1 MATGEFCTNCGAQ
14 LDRDAQ
20 FCVSC
25 GQSRQGDEGQWAAVA
40 NATVVQEPVH
50 ASVDPTASTDPSV
63 SCGAVD
69 HAFPT
74 QAASPVS
81 VRTGAERA
89 EPDRTGRGG
98 RGPVIAATVAIVFS
112 ALSISLSLLYLFIW
126 PAATNRIASVGWQQE
141 QSSGADLTSSSPPGN
156 AGSQDSR
163 STHTSN
169 PGRPSQEQS
178 SDADLTSSSPSE
190 NAGSKSSGSASDQ
203 GAAASGAPKNS
214 PTEGER
220 DPGYRTG
227 YHEPFWGVWTFAS
240 KSASEAMECATSM
253 TAKGF
258 DSTIELTT
266 DWSNLNDEEWYVV
279 TTGMWRDREEA
290 ESMASSLWLA
300 GYSDAYAKY
309 SGEYVGD
316 KR

>member
-40 NATVVQEPVH
+40 NATVVQEPVQ

-69 HAFPT
+69 YAFPT

-81 VRTGAERA
+81 VRREAERA

-112 ALSISLSLLYLFIW
+112 ALSISLSLLYLFVW

-141 QSSGADLTSSSPPGN
+141 QP
-156 AGSQDSR
+156 
-163 STHTSN
+163 
-169 PGRPSQEQS
+169 

-240 KSASEAMECATSM
+240 KSASEAMERATSM
-253 TAKGF
+253 TTKGF

-290 ESMASSLWLA
+290 ESMASSLRLA

-316 KR
+316 KG

>member
-1 MATGEFCTNCGAQ
+1 MATGRFCTNCGAQ
-14 LDRDAQ
+14 LDSDTQ
-20 FCVSC
+20 FCVLC
-25 GQSRQGDEGQWAAVA
+25 GQSMGGEGQRAAVTD
-40 NATVVQEPVH
+40 ATVAQESSQVPVGFT
-50 ASVDPTASTDPSV
+50 VSTDASA
-63 SCGAVD
+63 SQDAVNY
-69 HAFPT
+69 AFPA
-74 QAASPVS
+74 QAMSPTS
-81 VRTGAERA
+81 ACMA
-89 EPDRTGRGG
+89 TGRPEPGRARRGG
-98 RGPVIAATVAIVFS
+98 SGPAIAATVAIVLS
-112 ALSISLSLLYLFIW
+112 AAAVLLCVLHLFVL
-126 PAATNRIASVGWQQE
+126 PGATNHAGSVGSVNRTGSVESTDHAGSAGSADHAGSAGSQQE
-141 QSSGADLTSSSPPGN
+141 QAPHADPADNSSGNSSSQG
-156 AGSQDSR
+156 
-163 STHTSN
+163 
-169 PGRPSQEQS
+169 
-178 SDADLTSSSPSE
+178 
-190 NAGSKSSGSASDQ
+190 SGSTTGQDASV
-203 GAAASGAPKNS
+203 SGAPKNS

-290 ESMASSLWLA
+290 ERMVSSLRTA

-316 KR
+316 EG

>member
-1 MATGEFCTNCGAQ
+1 M
-14 LDRDAQ
+14 
-20 FCVSC
+20 
-25 GQSRQGDEGQWAAVA
+25 
-40 NATVVQEPVH
+40 
-50 ASVDPTASTDPSV
+50 
-63 SCGAVD
+63 
-69 HAFPT
+69 
-74 QAASPVS
+74 
-81 VRTGAERA
+81 
-89 EPDRTGRGG
+89 
-98 RGPVIAATVAIVFS
+98 IAATVAIVFS
-112 ALSISLSLLYLFIW
+112 VLSISLSLLYLFVW
-126 PAATNRIASVGWQQE
+126 PAATNRIASVGWQ
-141 QSSGADLTSSSPPGN
+141 
-156 AGSQDSR
+156 
-163 STHTSN
+163 
-169 PGRPSQEQS
+169 QEQS

-240 KSASEAMECATSM
+240 KSASEAMERATSM

-258 DSTIELTT
+258 DSTVELTT

-290 ESMASSLWLA
+290 ESMASSLRLA

>member
-25 GQSRQGDEGQWAAVA
+25 GQLRQDDEGQRAAVA
-40 NATVVQEPVH
+40 NATVAQEPVQ

-63 SCGAVD
+63 PCGAVD

-74 QAASPVS
+74 QATSPVS

-98 RGPVIAATVAIVFS
+98 KGPVIAATVAIVFS
-112 ALSISLSLLYLFIW
+112 VLSISLSLLYLFIW
-126 PAATNRIASVGWQQE
+126 PAATNRIASVGWRQE
-141 QSSGADLTSSSPPGN
+141 QSSG
-156 AGSQDSR
+156 
-163 STHTSN
+163 
-169 PGRPSQEQS
+169 
-178 SDADLTSSSPSE
+178 ADLTSSSPSE

-240 KSASEAMECATSM
+240 KSASEAMERATSM

-290 ESMASSLWLA
+290 ESMASSLRLA

>member
-25 GQSRQGDEGQWAAVA
+25 GQLRQDDEGQRAAVA
-40 NATVVQEPVH
+40 NETVVQEPVQ

-69 HAFPT
+69 YAFPT

-112 ALSISLSLLYLFIW
+112 VLSISLSLLYLFIW

-141 QSSGADLTSSSPPGN
+141 QS
-156 AGSQDSR
+156 
-163 STHTSN
+163 
-169 PGRPSQEQS
+169 
-178 SDADLTSSSPSE
+178 
-190 NAGSKSSGSASDQ
+190 
-203 GAAASGAPKNS
+203 
-214 PTEGER
+214 
-220 DPGYRTG
+220 
-227 YHEPFWGVWTFAS
+227 
-240 KSASEAMECATSM
+240 
-253 TAKGF
+253 
-258 DSTIELTT
+258 
-266 DWSNLNDEEWYVV
+266 
-279 TTGMWRDREEA
+279 
-290 ESMASSLWLA
+290 
-300 GYSDAYAKY
+300 
-309 SGEYVGD
+309 
-316 KR
+316 